1 MHLFHSL
8 EIAVYAA
15 PFCEAL
21 GEPDADRMNVDKA
34 ARMPES
40 WSPAFV
46 GVFRGRLGSPAPLLR
61 IRLWHDFGSGPNPVR
76 TVPEFCRAV
85 RIVFNAS

>member
-8 EIAVYAA
+8 EHAVYDA

-21 GEPDADRMNVDKA
+21 GEPDADRMYVDKA
-34 ARMPES
+34 ARMPEG
-40 WSPAFV
+40 WSLTFA
-46 GVFRGRLGSPAPLLR
+46 GVFRGSLGSPAPLLR
-61 IRLWHDFGSGPNPVR
+61 IRLWHDFGSAPNPVR
-76 TVPEFCRAV
+76 TVPEFCRAA